1 MSNQIH
7 PTAVVSPKASL
18 GDDIVIGP
26 FTIVEDDVVIGNG
39 THVGPHAY
47 CADGARIG
55 NDCTIHHG
63 AVVATVPQDL
73 KFKNEKTTFEI
84 GNSTTIREFCTLNRG
99 TAEHMKSTVGSNCLL
114 MAYVHVAH
122 DCTIGD
128 NVIIANAVQMGGH
141 VTIEDSAIV
150 GGLTAIHQFVSI
162 GEHTM
167 VGGHFRVPKDVPP
180 FILAGGAPLTYEGL
194 NVVGLRRRGFSRET
208 LDALDQAY
216 RLLYF
221 SKLNVSQAVQ
231 RIKEELTL
239 TPEVKRLLSFIE
251 RSKRGII
258 TTHTRS

>member
-7 PTAVVSPKASL
+7 PTALVSNKADL
-18 GDDIVIGP
+18 GDNIIIGP
-26 FTIVEDDVVIGNG
+26 YTVVEDDVVIGNG
-39 THVGPHAY
+39 THIGPHVY

-55 NDCTIHHG
+55 NDCSIHKG

-84 GNSTTIREFCTLNRG
+84 GNATTIREFCTLNRG

-114 MAYVHVAH
+114 MAYAHVAH
-122 DCTIGD
+122 DCTIGN
-128 NVIIANAVQMGGH
+128 NVILANSVQMGGH
-141 VTIEDSAIV
+141 VTIEDWAVV

-162 GEHTM
+162 GEHAM
-167 VGGHFRVPKDVPP
+167 IGGHFRVPKDVPP

-208 LDALDQAY
+208 LDALLEAY
-216 RLLYF
+216 HLLYL
-221 SKLNVSQAVQ
+221 SKLNVSQATQ
-231 RIKEELTL
+231 KIKEELTL
-239 TPEVKRLLSFIE
+239 IPEIQRLLSFIE

-258 TTHTRS
+258 TTHTHS